1 MKNEN
6 PLPSIDIK
14 HEFTVCIDAFEVF
27 ADRVSFEI
35 SLKLWSQTYMF
46 GLKQVVYITCIS
58 RREYELQHPR
68 TITIQFHVSLAF
80 DGMRERADAE
90 VKTE

>member
-1 MKNEN
+1 
-6 PLPSIDIK
+6 
-14 HEFTVCIDAFEVF
+14 
-27 ADRVSFEI
+27 
-35 SLKLWSQTYMF
+35 MF
-46 GLKQVVYITCIS
+46 GLKQVVYITCIF

-68 TITIQFHVSLAF
+68 TITIQCHVSLAF